1 MGKKTKPRTKLTK
14 FIEFQTHM
22 PCTLATVSSA
32 CFKCLAHTGTP
43 THIHTHTHRLSPTH
57 YQLHLFAFG
66 SFCGTRGVCVIVCP
80 SVHPSTCPPT
90 VVCVGWRVV
99 KLGDTISLLC
109 LCFLSFHSLFSM
121 MKFKMHFR
129 QWYFKWDSH
138 LACKRVK
145 YCSFYRI

>member
-1 MGKKTKPRTKLTK
+1 MNYEICIQLSPTRICLGRKRKECKENRRSGVQSKQYSKFLLGAKFGKKKEPRTKLTK

-43 THIHTHTHRLSPTH
+43 PPPTHTHRLSPIH

-80 SVHPSTCPPT
+80 SVHPSTCPAT
-90 VVCVGWRVV
+90 VVCVG
-99 KLGDTISLLC
+99 
-109 LCFLSFHSLFSM
+109 
-121 MKFKMHFR
+121 
-129 QWYFKWDSH
+129 
-138 LACKRVK
+138 
-145 YCSFYRI
+145 